1 MSPKVLSYMHC
12 LILTSTLKTGKDRY
26 TMLSCSLLFVLLSLL
41 CSVIVDQNY
50 WSIQNEE
57 KQLNYF
63 TSFETIYNS
72 KEIIYA

>member
-12 LILTSTLKTGKDRY
+12 LILTSTLKAGKDRY

-50 WSIQNEE
+50 
-57 KQLNYF
+57 
-63 TSFETIYNS
+63 
-72 KEIIYA
+72 

>member
-50 WSIQNEE
+50 
-57 KQLNYF
+57 
-63 TSFETIYNS
+63 
-72 KEIIYA
+72 